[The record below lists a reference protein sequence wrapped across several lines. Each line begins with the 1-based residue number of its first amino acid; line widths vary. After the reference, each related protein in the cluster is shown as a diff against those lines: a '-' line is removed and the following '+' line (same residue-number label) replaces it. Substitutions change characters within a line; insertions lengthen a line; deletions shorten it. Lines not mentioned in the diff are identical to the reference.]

1 MDKVFVG
8 KIVNT
13 HGIKGEFRIKSDFE
27 LKDRVFVVG
36 NLIIID
42 GNTYEIMSYRVH
54 KGYDMITIKG
64 FSNINDVL
72 PFKGK
77 NVYINRDTLKL
88 SDNEFILDDLIDVSV
103 ICNGETLGTVSDYT
117 NGENPLLVVKAK
129 KDFYIP
135 LKGNFIIKF
144 DASTR
149 SLYVSSS
156 TKELMIWR

>member
-13 HGIKGEFRIKSDFE
+13 HGIKGEFRIRSDFE

-36 NLIIID
+36 HQIIID
-42 GNTYEIMSYRVH
+42 DNTYEIMSYRVH
-54 KGYDMITIKG
+54 KGYDMITIQG

-77 NVYINRDTLKL
+77 NVYVKRDTLKL
-88 SDNEFILDDLIDVSV
+88 NDNEFILDDLIDASV
-103 ICNGETLGTVSDYT
+103 ICNGENLGVVSDYI

-135 LKGNFIIKF
+135 LNGNFIIKY
-144 DASTR
+144 DTGTR

-156 TKELMIWR
+156 TKELML